1 MKIISALLCGFVP
14 CFAVPPSAPT
24 DPWTA
29 RDYAL
34 ESVVVAEFAVDWKQS
49 SDIHE
54 RYWNY
59 ECNPIMGRH
68 PRQSTIN
75 QYFATTTLLHIFFA
89 DQLSGKW
96 RTAWQATWIGVE
108 AGVIGNNYK
117 IGIHLTF

>member
-49 SDIHE
+49 SDI
-54 RYWNY
+54 
-59 ECNPIMGRH
+59 
-68 PRQSTIN
+68 N